1 MFMGTKEQVSI
12 VLPADLRFSNTIRNF
27 VGDLLKV
34 IDAKELWI
42 NRLILVI
49 DELFMNA
56 VKYGSKDRTDNVFL
70 TVNMTEESI
79 LFSIEDMGTGESKL
93 TPEELQK
100 IIMQSK
106 EDTSLAKTSGRGL
119 SMIVSNW
126 TDGFSIEKSIRGGMK
141 VMTKK
146 NLADIIEKPQ
156 DLQQV
161 SIDAM
166 PDVAIINF
174 SQKLDVHDSDIEK
187 EMIKNVEDMDKA
199 LYIFDLENLN
209 YINSVFIGLLAKLYN
224 IIMQKKGK
232 VVIINLSEMIK
243 DTLNMVGL
251 TDIIP
256 VVSSLEEAKKVLL
269 SS

>member
-1 MFMGTKEQVSI
+1 MGTKEQVSI

-27 VGDLLKV
+27 VGDLLRV

-42 NRLILVI
+42 NRLMLVM

-56 VKYGSKDRTDNVFL
+56 VKYGSKDKTDNVFL
-70 TVNMTEESI
+70 TIEITEESI
-79 LFSIEDMGTGESKL
+79 LFVIEDMGTGNSKL
-93 TPEELQK
+93 TPDELQK
-100 IIMQSK
+100 IIQQSK

-119 SMIVSNW
+119 SIIVSNW
-126 TDGFSIEKSIRGGMK
+126 TDGFSIEKSSKGGIK
-141 VMTKK
+141 VIAKK
-146 NLADIIEKPQ
+146 NLADIIETPQ
-156 DLQQV
+156 DVQQV

-166 PDVAIINF
+166 PEVAIINF

-187 EMIKNVEDMDKA
+187 EMIKNVEAMNKT
-199 LYIFDLENLN
+199 LYIFDLESLN
-209 YINSVFIGLLAKLYN
+209 YINSVFIGLLAKLYG

-232 VVIINLSEMIK
+232 VVIINLSDTIK

-256 VVSSLEEAKKVLL
+256 VVSNLEEAKKILL

>member
-1 MFMGTKEQVSI
+1 MGTKEQVSI

-27 VGDLLKV
+27 VGDLLRV

-42 NRLILVI
+42 NRLMLVM

-56 VKYGSKDRTDNVFL
+56 VKYGSKDKTDNVFL
-70 TVNMTEESI
+70 TIEITEESI
-79 LFSIEDMGTGESKL
+79 LFVIEDMGTGNSKL
-93 TPEELQK
+93 TPDELQK
-100 IIMQSK
+100 IIQQSK

-126 TDGFSIEKSIRGGMK
+126 TDEFSIEKSSKGGIK
-141 VMTKK
+141 VIAKK
-146 NLADIIEKPQ
+146 NLADIIETPQ
-156 DLQQV
+156 DVQQV

-166 PDVAIINF
+166 PEVAIINF

-187 EMIKNVEDMDKA
+187 EMIKNVEAMNKT
-199 LYIFDLENLN
+199 LYIFDLESLN
-209 YINSVFIGLLAKLYN
+209 YINSVFIGLLAKLYG

-232 VVIINLSEMIK
+232 VVIINLSDTIK

-256 VVSSLEEAKKVLL
+256 VVSNLEEAKKILL